1 MSRVAPPRLFLLPFL
16 VLVSRLCD
24 YLILI
29 CSLKSAS
36 HQRKCLVLG
45 LPSYPCFSQPWC
57 QHENG
62 NKQVIGEGR
71 TWCETEAWLGHV
83 SPLSA
88 QRTPEALL
96 PPLYLLPK
104 LRLMKKWAIL
114 GQFSMAKTG
123 RGGVMCSEEELM
135 VSERPREGRREPEQ
149 ATAYSGSGG

>member
-1 MSRVAPPRLFLLPFL
+1 M
-16 VLVSRLCD
+16 
-24 YLILI
+24 
-29 CSLKSAS
+29 
-36 HQRKCLVLG
+36 VLG
-45 LPSYPCFSQPWC
+45 LPSCPCFSQPWC

-62 NKQVIGEGR
+62 NKQVIAEGR
-71 TWCETEAWLGHV
+71 TWYETEARLGHV

-114 GQFSMAKTG
+114 GQFSTAKTG

-135 VSERPREGRREPEQ
+135 VSERPREGGNQSKQLCIQ
-149 ATAYSGSGG
+149 AAEGDMKQGVIWENIIL